1 MMKKRLPLLLVLL
14 LPLILSAQQLN
25 HVLGEALIRLEPTA
39 NIQALTGRLQTFNG
53 RVTQFKVKEE
63 VVPYMRIWRVGFD
76 HTTISEIDFLAY
88 LNRMPGIMVA
98 QYNHLVDLRST
109 VPDDPQ
115 FQDQWQYINAGLGN
129 CVAGADIDA
138 DLAWDITTG
147 GTNGLGDDIVVCVVD
162 DGLDPN
168 HQDFGDNVWV
178 NVAEIPGNGIDDDN
192 NGFIDD
198 YAGWNTGSDDDDI
211 DASNGHG
218 TPVAGIVGAQG
229 NNGIGV
235 AGVNWDVKLM
245 IVVGGSGLESEVLE
259 AYSFPLAHRMR
270 YNETG
275 GAEGSFV
282 VATNSSWG
290 VNFGQPEDAPLWC
303 AFYDTLGVH
312 GILNAGATIN
322 GNQNVDEVGDL
333 PTACASDFMIS
344 VTNLNCTG
352 NKVNGAGFGI
362 QTIDLGAPGQGTW
375 TAAEGNNY
383 GGFGGTSGATP
394 HVAGAIA
401 LLYSAP
407 CSQLTQLSLEAPAEA
422 ALLVRQAI
430 FDGVKPNPSLEGIT
444 VTGGTLNLYN
454 SLQML
459 LQNCGPCPEAFGV
472 EATVVTDSS
481 AVLSWI
487 SSDSTLQSSVY
498 WRERGDTTWQIIP
511 DTVAPVELNGLLS
524 CTAYEFAIE
533 DVCADTTVLSQLATF
548 LTDGCCDAPQDLF
561 AEATVDSTVLSWRAV
576 TAANAYQV
584 TVICPMDTLTYDSV
598 LTNTLTV
605 TGLDSCQTC
614 IANVQSLCSDSLLPD
629 SLGTDI
635 LFDVPGCGNC
645 IDLEYCSVEGDTNF
659 EYINAVSIND
669 LENTSGN
676 DGGYGDYTGLS
687 TSLETGA
694 GYTLTI
700 TPGWVTDAYPENYW
714 VLIDLNQDGTL
725 DLSTEVVGSVEA
737 SEEASIEI
745 QVFIPDDALTGSTRM
760 RIAMAFETSPVP
772 ECGNSI
778 EGETEDYCLEIT
790 DDIPPCSIPAA
801 ITTDSLSYQEARIS
815 WTGNNDDYQLRFR
828 PAGSLLWVTLD
839 EVGAQM
845 LVLTG
850 LDVCTTYEIQVAG
863 LCGDFP
869 SLWSDTF
876 SFSTLCNPACDSDAA
891 MLTASALTDST
902 AMLSWQAPDAALSY
916 ELQVRKNGTAVWDT
930 YPTESQEL
938 QLENLD
944 SCSVYDARIWVS
956 CEGVNNISPPSAI
969 MNFETTCLTSTQ
981 NLASELRLEVAPNPF
996 RETLGIQLELQ
1007 QAQAV
1012 RYLLYNAAGQLLLQ
1026 QEEALAQGAQ
1036 QSSLP
1041 TAALPAG
1048 LYWLSVRTERGV
1060 ATVKVIKQ

>member
-1 MMKKRLPLLLVLL
+1 MKKCLPLLLALVLPVLL
-14 LPLILSAQQLN
+14 AGQQLD
-25 HVLGEALIRLEPTA
+25 HVLGEALIRLEPKA
-39 NIQALTGRLQTFNG
+39 SIQNLTGRLQTFNG
-53 RVTQFKVKEE
+53 RSTNFKVIEE

-76 HTTISEIDFLAY
+76 HTAVSEIDFLAH
-88 LNRMPGIMVA
+88 LNRMPGISAA
-98 QYNHLVDLRST
+98 QFNHLVELRST
-109 VPDDPQ
+109 VPDDPE
-115 FQDQWQYINAGLGN
+115 FQNQWQYINGGLGN
-129 CVAGADIDA
+129 CVEGADIDA
-138 DLAWDITTG
+138 DLAWEITTG
-147 GTNGLGDDIVVCVVD
+147 GTNALGDDIVVCIVD

-178 NVAEIPGNGIDDDN
+178 NVAEIPDNGIDDDN

-198 YAGWNTGSDDDDI
+198 YAGWNTGSDDDQI
-211 DASNGHG
+211 DAFNGHG

-245 IVVGGSGLESEVLE
+245 IVVGGSGIESEVLE

-322 GNQNVDEVGDL
+322 GEENVDEVGDL
-333 PTACASDFMIS
+333 PTACSSDFMIS

-362 QTIDLGAPGQGTW
+362 ETIDLGAPGQGTW
-375 TAAEGNNY
+375 TAAEGNTY
-383 GGFGGTSGATP
+383 SGFGGTSGATP

-407 CSQLTQLSLEAPAEA
+407 CPQLTQLSLEAPAEA
-422 ALLVRQAI
+422 ALLVRQAL
-430 FDGVKPNPSLEGIT
+430 FDGVRPNPSLDSIT

-459 LQNCGPCPEAFGV
+459 LQNCGPCPGAFEL
-472 EATVVTDSS
+472 EATAVTDSS
-481 AVLSWI
+481 ATISWI
-487 SSDSTLQSSVY
+487 STDSTLQSSLY
-498 WRERGDTTWQIIP
+498 WRESGDTTWQIIP
-511 DTVAPVELNGLLS
+511 DTMAPVELNGLLS
-524 CTAYEFAIE
+524 CSAYEFAVE
-533 DVCADTTVLSQLATF
+533 ETCADTTVFSTIATF

-561 AEATVDSTVLSWRAV
+561 AESTVDSTVLSWRPV
-576 TAANAYQV
+576 SAATAYQV

-598 LTNTLTV
+598 LTNALTL

-614 IANVQSLCSDSLLPD
+614 IANIQSLCSDGLLPD
-629 SLGTDI
+629 SLGTDL

-645 IDLEYCSVEGDTNF
+645 IDLDYCLVNGSTEYEF
-659 EYINAVSIND
+659 INAISIND

-676 DGGYGDYTGLS
+676 DDGYGDYTGLS

-700 TPGWVTDAYPENYW
+700 TPGWVTDTYSENYW
-714 VLIDLNQDGTL
+714 VLIDLNQDGTF
-725 DLSTEVVGSVEA
+725 DLSTEVVGSVTD
-737 SEEASIEI
+737 SEETSIEI
-745 QVFIPDDALTGSTRM
+745 PIFIPDDALTGSTRM
-760 RIAMAFETSPVP
+760 RVAMAFQEEQLP
-772 ECGNSI
+772 ECDNNI

-790 DDIPPCSIPAA
+790 DEVPPCPVPAA
-801 ITTDSLSYQEARIS
+801 VTTDSVSYQDARLS
-815 WTGNNDDYQLRFR
+815 WEGSSDNYNLRFR
-828 PAGSLLWVTLD
+828 PEGAAEWFSIEG
-839 EVGAQM
+839 VGAPM
-845 LVLTG
+845 LILQG
-850 LDVCTTYEIQVAG
+850 LEVCTDYEVQVSG
-863 LCGDFP
+863 FCGDFP
-869 SLWSDTF
+869 SAWSETF
-876 SFSTLCNPACDSDAA
+876 LFSTLCNPACDSDAA
-891 MLTASALTDST
+891 MLSASALTDTT

-916 ELQVRKNGTAVWDT
+916 ELQVRRSGTTAWDT
-930 YPTESQEL
+930 YPTEDQVL

-944 SCSVYDARIWVS
+944 SCSVYDARIWVT
-956 CEGVNNISPPSAI
+956 CEGVNNISQPSAI
-969 MNFETTCLTSTQ
+969 MNFETTCLTGTE
-981 NLASELRLEVAPNPF
+981 NLARQLRLEVAPNPF
-996 RETLGIQLELQ
+996 RESLGIQLELER
-1007 QAQAV
+1007 AQTV
-1012 RYLLYNAAGQLLLQ
+1012 QYLLYNAAGQLLLQ
-1026 QEEALAQGAQ
+1026 QEEALAQGVQ
-1036 QSSLP
+1036 QSSLS

>member
-1 MMKKRLPLLLVLL
+1 MKKCLPLLLALVLPVLL
-14 LPLILSAQQLN
+14 AGQQLN
-25 HVLGEALIRLEPTA
+25 HVLGEALIRLEPKA
-39 NIQALTGRLQTFNG
+39 SIQSLTGRLQTFNG
-53 RVTQFKVKEE
+53 RSTNFKVIEE
-63 VVPYMRIWRVGFD
+63 VAPYMRIWRVGFD
-76 HTTISEIDFLAY
+76 HTAVSEIDFLAH
-88 LNRMPGIMVA
+88 LNRMPGISVA
-98 QYNHLVDLRST
+98 QFNHLLELRST
-109 VPDDPQ
+109 VPDDPE
-115 FQDQWQYINAGLGN
+115 FQNQWQYINGGLGN
-129 CVAGADIDA
+129 CVEGADIDA

-147 GTNGLGDDIVVCVVD
+147 GTNALGDDIVVCIVD

-245 IVVGGSGLESEVLE
+245 IVVGGSGIESEVLE

-322 GNQNVDEVGDL
+322 GEQNVDEVGDL
-333 PTACASDFMIS
+333 PTACSSDFMIS

-362 QTIDLGAPGQGTW
+362 ETIDLGAPGQGTW
-375 TAAEGNNY
+375 TASEGNTY

-407 CSQLTQLSLEAPAEA
+407 CGQLTQLALDAPAEA

-459 LQNCGPCPEAFGV
+459 LQNCGPCPGAFGL
-472 EATVVTDSS
+472 EATAVTDSS
-481 AVLSWI
+481 ATISWV
-487 SSDSTLQSSVY
+487 STDSTLQSSLY
-498 WRERGDTTWQIIP
+498 WRESGDTTWQIIP
-511 DTVAPVELNGLLS
+511 DTVAPVELSGLMS
-524 CTAYEFAIE
+524 CNAYEFAVE
-533 DVCADTTVLSQLATF
+533 ETCADTTAFSTIATF
-548 LTDGCCDAPQDLF
+548 LTNGCCDAPQDLL
-561 AEATVDSTVLSWRAV
+561 AESTVDSTVLSWRLV
-576 TAANAYQV
+576 SAASAYQV
-584 TVICPMDTLTYDSV
+584 TVTCLMDTLTYDSV
-598 LTNTLTV
+598 FANTLTI

-614 IANVQSLCSDSLLPD
+614 VANIQSLCSDDLLPD
-629 SLGTDI
+629 SLGTDL

-645 IDLEYCSVEGDTNF
+645 IDLDYCTVGGSTDF
-659 EYINAVSIND
+659 EFINAVSIND
-669 LENTSGN
+669 LENTSGD
-676 DGGYGDYTGLS
+676 DGGYGDYTGMN

-694 GYTLTI
+694 GYSVSV
-700 TPGWVTDAYPENYW
+700 TPAWTPLAYPENYW
-714 VLIDLNQDGTL
+714 VMIDLNQDGNFDL
-725 DLSTEVVGSVEA
+725 DTELLGSVEA
-737 SEEASIEI
+737 SEDANIEI
-745 QVFIPDDALTGSTRM
+745 PIFIPDDALPGSTRM
-760 RIAMAFETSPVP
+760 RVAMFYETSPLP
-772 ECGNSI
+772 NCGNTI
-778 EGETEDYCLEIT
+778 EGETEDYCLDIT
-790 DDIPPCSIPAA
+790 DEIPPCPVPAGINVDSINYQYA
-801 ITTDSLSYQEARIS
+801 SLN
-815 WTGNNDDYQLRFR
+815 WTGGSDTYQLRFR
-828 PAGSLLWVTLD
+828 TGGTAEWITFEGIGGP
-839 EVGAQM
+839 M
-845 LVLTG
+845 LIMDALE
-850 LDVCTTYEIQVAG
+850 VCTTYEVQVSG
-863 LCGDFP
+863 LCSGLP
-869 SLWSDTF
+869 GAWSEPFFFT
-876 SFSTLCNPACDSDAA
+876 TLCNPACDSDAA
-891 MLTASALTDST
+891 MLTAGALTDTT
-902 AMLSWQAPDAALSY
+902 AMLNWQAPNAALGY
-916 ELQVRKNGTAVWDT
+916 ELQVRRNGTVAWDT
-930 YPTESQEL
+930 YPTTDLEL

-944 SCSVYDARIWVS
+944 SCSVYDARIWVT
-956 CEGVNNISPPSAI
+956 CEGVNNISQPSAI
-969 MNFETTCLTSTQ
+969 MNFQTTCLTGTE
-981 NLASELRLEVAPNPF
+981 NLARQLRLEVAPNPF
-996 RETLGIQLELQ
+996 RETLGIQLELEG
-1007 QAQAV
+1007 AQTV
-1012 RYLLYNAAGQLLLQ
+1012 QYLLYNAAGQLLLQ
-1026 QEEALAQGAQ
+1026 EEEALAQGIQ
-1036 QSSLP
+1036 QSSLS
-1041 TAALPAG
+1041 TATLPAG

-1060 ATVKVIKQ
+1060 ATIKVIKQ

>member
-1 MMKKRLPLLLVLL
+1 MKKCLPLLLALVLPVLL
-14 LPLILSAQQLN
+14 AGQQLN
-25 HVLGEALIRLEPTA
+25 HVLGEALIRLEPKA
-39 NIQALTGRLQTFNG
+39 SVQSLTGRLQTFNG
-53 RVTQFKVKEE
+53 RSTNFKIIEE

-76 HTTISEIDFLAY
+76 HTAVSEIDFLAH
-88 LNRMPGIMVA
+88 LNRMPGISVA
-98 QYNHLVDLRST
+98 QFNHLVELRST
-109 VPDDPQ
+109 VPDDPE
-115 FQDQWQYINAGLGN
+115 FQNQWQYINGGSGS
-129 CVAGADIDA
+129 CVEGADIDA
-138 DLAWDITTG
+138 DLAWEITTG
-147 GTNGLGDDIVVCVVD
+147 GTNALGDDIVVCIVD

-245 IVVGGSGLESEVLE
+245 IVVGGSGIESEVLE

-333 PTACASDFMIS
+333 PTACSSDFMIS

-352 NKVNGAGFGI
+352 NKVSGAGFGI
-362 QTIDLGAPGQGTW
+362 ETIDLGAPGQGTW
-375 TAAEGNNY
+375 TAAEGNTY

-422 ALLVRQAI
+422 ALLVRRAI
-430 FDGVKPNPSLEGIT
+430 FDGVKPNPSLDSIT

-459 LQNCGPCPEAFGV
+459 LQNCGPCPGAFGL
-472 EATVVTDSS
+472 EATAVTDSS
-481 AVLSWI
+481 ATISWV
-487 SSDSTLQSSVY
+487 STDSTLQSSLY
-498 WRERGDTTWQIIP
+498 WRESGDTTWQIIP
-511 DTVAPVELNGLLS
+511 DAMAPVELSGLLS
-524 CTAYEFAIE
+524 CSAYEFALE
-533 DVCADTTVLSQLATF
+533 ETCTDTTVFSTIATF

-561 AEATVDSTVLSWRAV
+561 AESTVDSTVLSWRPV
-576 TAANAYQV
+576 SAASAYQV
-584 TVICPMDTLTYDSV
+584 TVTCLMDTLTYDSV
-598 LTNTLTV
+598 FTNTLTV

-614 IANVQSLCSDSLLPD
+614 VANIQSLCSDDLLPD

-645 IDLEYCSVEGDTNF
+645 IDLDYCLVTGNTEYEF
-659 EYINAVSIND
+659 INAVSIND

-700 TPGWVTDAYPENYW
+700 TPGWVTSAYSENYW
-714 VLIDLNQDGTL
+714 VLIDLNQDGTF
-725 DLSTEVVGSVEA
+725 DLSTEVVGSVTD
-737 SEEASIEI
+737 SEETSIEI
-745 QVFIPDDALTGSTRM
+745 PILIPDDALTGSTRM
-760 RIAMAFETSPVP
+760 RVAMAFQEDQLP
-772 ECGNSI
+772 ECNNSI

-790 DDIPPCSIPAA
+790 DEVPPCPVPAA
-801 ITTDSLSYQEARIS
+801 VTTDSISYQSAYLS
-815 WTGNNDDYQLRFR
+815 WEGSSEVYQLRFR
-828 PAGSLLWVTLD
+828 PEGAAEWSGV
-839 EVGAQM
+839 EGVGAQM
-845 LVLTG
+845 LILEG
-850 LDVCTTYEIQVAG
+850 LDVCTGYEVQVSG
-863 LCGDFP
+863 FCGDFP
-869 SLWSDTF
+869 SGWSESF
-876 SFSTLCNPACDSDAA
+876 FFSTICNPACDSDAA
-891 MLTASALTDST
+891 MLTVLDLTDTT
-902 AMLSWQAPDAALSY
+902 AMLVWAAPDAALSY
-916 ELQVRKNGTAVWDT
+916 ELQVRRSGTTAWDT
-930 YPTESQEL
+930 YPTTGLEL

-944 SCSVYDARIWVS
+944 SCSAYDARIWVT
-956 CEGVNNISPPSAI
+956 CEGVNNISQPSAT
-969 MNFETTCLTSTQ
+969 MNFETTCLTGTE
-981 NLASELRLEVAPNPF
+981 NLARQLRLEVAPNPF

-1012 RYLLYNAAGQLLLQ
+1012 QYLLYNAAGQQLLQ
-1026 QEEALAQGAQ
+1026 QEETLAQGVQ
-1036 QSSLP
+1036 QSSLS
-1041 TAALPAG
+1041 TATLPAG

-1060 ATVKVIKQ
+1060 ATIKVIKQ

>member
-1 MMKKRLPLLLVLL
+1 MKKHLPLLLAMLFPILL
-14 LPLILSAQQLN
+14 SSQQLT
-25 HVLGEALIRLEPTA
+25 HVLGEALIRLEPEA
-39 NIQALTGRLQTFNG
+39 NITTLSSRLQAFNG
-53 RVTQFKVKEE
+53 RATQFKVKEE

-76 HTTISEIDFLAY
+76 HTVVSEIDFVAH

-98 QYNHLVDLRST
+98 QYNHLVELRST

-115 FQDQWQYINAGLGN
+115 FQDQWQYINGGLDN
-129 CVAGADIDA
+129 CVEGADIDA

-147 GTNGLGDDIVVCVVD
+147 GTNGLGDDIVVCIVD

-178 NVAEIPGNGIDDDN
+178 NVAEIPDNGIDDDN

-198 YAGWNTGSDDDDI
+198 YTGWNTGSDDDNI

-275 GAEGSFV
+275 GEEGSFV

-303 AFYDTLGVH
+303 AFYDTLGVQ

-322 GNQNVDEVGDL
+322 GNENVDEVGDL
-333 PTACASDFMIS
+333 PTACSSDFMIS

-352 NKVNGAGFGI
+352 DKVSGAGFGVE
-362 QTIDLGAPGQGTW
+362 TIDLGAPGQGTW
-375 TAAEGNNY
+375 TAAEGNSY

-430 FDGVKPNPSLEGIT
+430 FDGVKPNSSLEGIT

-454 SLQML
+454 SLQLL
-459 LQNCGPCPEAFGV
+459 LQNCGPCPEAFGL
-472 EATVVTDSS
+472 EATAVTDSS
-481 AVLSWI
+481 AVINWI
-487 SSDSTLQSSVY
+487 STDSTLESSLY
-498 WRERGDTTWQIIP
+498 WRESGDTTWQIIP
-511 DTVAPVELNGLLS
+511 DTMAPIELSGLLS
-524 CTAYEFAIE
+524 CTDYEFAVQ
-533 DVCADTTVLSQLATF
+533 DVCADTTVFSQATTF
-548 LTDGCCDAPQDLF
+548 LTDGCCDAPEDLF
-561 AEATVDSTVLSWRAV
+561 ADTNVDSTVLSWRAV
-576 TAANAYQV
+576 NAAMAYQV
-584 TVICPMDTLTYDSV
+584 TVICPADTLNFDSV

-605 TGLDSCQTC
+605 AGLDSCQTC

-629 SLGTDI
+629 SLGTDV

-645 IDLEYCSVEGDTNF
+645 IDLDYCLVEGNTGF
-659 EYINAVSIND
+659 EFINAVALND

-676 DGGYGDYTGLS
+676 DDGYGDYTGLS
-687 TSLETGA
+687 TSLETG
-694 GYTLTI
+694 GSYTVSI
-700 TPGWVTDAYPENYW
+700 TPAWVSGVFPENYW
-714 VLIDLNQDGTL
+714 VIIDLNQDGAF
-725 DLSTEVVGSVEA
+725 DLGSEVVGSVEA
-737 SEEASIEI
+737 SSDTNIEVP
-745 QVFIPDDALTGSTRM
+745 VFIPDDALTGSTRM
-760 RIAMAFETSPVP
+760 RIAMAYESSPVP
-772 ECGNSI
+772 DCGNNI
-778 EGETEDYCLEIT
+778 DGEAEDYCLDIT
-790 DDIPPCSIPAA
+790 NELPPCPAPGPL
-801 ITTDSLSYQEARIS
+801 TTDSIGYQEAYVAWEGS
-815 WTGNNDDYQLRFR
+815 NEVYQLRFR
-828 PAGSLLWVTLD
+828 PGGSSEWVTI
-839 EVGAQM
+839 EGISTPM
-845 LVLTG
+845 LTMDG
-850 LDVCTTYEIQVAG
+850 LNICTTYEVQVSG
-863 LCGDFP
+863 FCGDFP
-869 SLWSDTF
+869 STWSDTF
-876 SFSTLCNPACDSDAA
+876 FLSTLCNPACDSDAA
-891 MLTASALTDST
+891 MLTAIALTDTT
-902 AMLSWQAPDAALSY
+902 AMLNWQAPDAALSY
-916 ELQVRKNGTAVWDT
+916 ELQVRKSGTTAWDT
-930 YPTESQEL
+930 YPTEALEL

-944 SCSVYDARIWVS
+944 SCSVYDARIWVT
-956 CEGVNNISPPSAI
+956 CEGVNNVSAPSAM
-969 MNFETTCLTSTQ
+969 MNFETTCLTGVQ
-981 NLASELRLEVAPNPF
+981 NLASQLRLAVAPNPF
-996 RETLGIQLELQ
+996 RETLSVQLELER
-1007 QAQAV
+1007 AQSV
-1012 RYLLYNAAGQLLLQ
+1012 DYLLYNAAGQLLLEK
-1026 QEEALAQGAQ
+1026 QEDLAQGAQ
-1036 QSSLP
+1036 QSSLS
-1041 TAALPAG
+1041 TAALPVG